1 MRALKICCIA
11 TIIFLLSACTVTREG
26 INADQEIKDALGDSM
41 AINQHQSCKN
51 SHYVP
56 RSVRNALMPYQDQ
69 VGKAT
74 GQVATVE
81 EPKFDISVNNV
92 PAKDFFM
99 GLVDGT
105 KYNMTV
111 SPLVSGNISLELKN
125 VTIPQAMEA
134 ARNTYGYEYEKTS
147 YGYQISPKR
156 LQTRIFTVNFIDLSR
171 TGKTATSVGSGQI
184 TDVVG
189 TSGATSSVTTTPS
202 SGSIETSTKS
212 NIWDSLKVNLEAIVG
227 KAEGRSVVINSQSG
241 VVIVKAYPDELRSVA
256 QYLDDIQ
263 DIMGRQVV
271 LEAKILE
278 VQLKTSYQA
287 GINWKIF
294 GLQQGSP
301 TPFTTASSTDVPTFT
316 SAFTLSIT
324 DGSAFNSIIQLLN
337 TQGKVN
343 VLSSPRISTLN
354 NQTAVIKVGS
364 DRFFV
369 TNVTSNVAATT
380 TNPITSQ
387 NITLT
392 PFFSGISLD
401 VTPQIDQEGLV
412 TLHIHPIVSQV
423 TQDTQKFVV
432 NGQPQDL
439 PLAQSTVRE
448 SDSIV
453 SAKNGQIIVIGG
465 LMENGSTESQT
476 STPGFDR
483 LPDLKGLFRST
494 NNQARKFELIILLR
508 PIVVGGT
515 STWQKRLQEAGD
527 TIKEMQHGEYRY
539 EIERKKDSVSTQNV
553 LKCK

>member
-1 MRALKICCIA
+1 MRVLKTFCIA
-11 TIIFLLSACTVTREG
+11 TIIFLLNACSVTHEG
-26 INADQEIKDALGDSM
+26 IDADQEIKDALGDSM
-41 AINQHQSCKN
+41 AINQHQARKN

-74 GQVATVE
+74 GQTATAE

-111 SPLVSGNISLELKN
+111 SPQVSGSISLELKN

-184 TDVVG
+184 TDVIG
-189 TSGATSSVTTTPS
+189 TSGSTTSTVATTPS
-202 SGSIETSTKS
+202 SGSIETNTKS
-212 NIWDSLKVNLEAIVG
+212 NMWDALKTNLEAIVG

-241 VVIVKAYPDELRSVA
+241 VVIVKAYPDELRGVA

-263 DIMGRQVV
+263 DVMGRQVI

-294 GLQQGSP
+294 GLQQGSA

-324 DGSAFNSIIQLLN
+324 DGSPFNSIIQLLN

-354 NQTAVIKVGS
+354 NQTAVIKVGN

-369 TNVTSNVAATT
+369 TNVTSNIAATT

-401 VTPQIDQEGLV
+401 VTPQIDQEGVV

-483 LPDLKGLFRST
+483 LPDLKGLFKNT

-508 PIVVGGT
+508 PIVVDGT
-515 STWQKRLQEAGD
+515 RTWQKRLQEAGD
-527 TIKEMQHGEYRY
+527 TVREMQCGEYRY
-539 EIERKKDSVSTQNV
+539 EIERKKQDQQDP
-553 LKCK
+553 